1 MKNTLP
7 LVLFLLF
14 FPLLAHA
21 AGALDEANNIRSG
34 MSKPDGSAGYIQNQY
49 LNSSGAG
56 GGPIDQP
63 ASGSGISGNNP
74 NQTNGVTID
83 AVAAQN
89 PNQIDDGRD
98 LLQAEQDLKASREKS
113 LISYCLI
120 VLGLALVTFVAMKV
134 FQSAPTPVTA
144 WISLILLAALIV
156 MVAIGFVKLL
166 KSYPDGLGPSAGT
179 LAVCAAMLFGSI
191 LLVGGSLFSPLG
203 IFGILATGLAFMK
216 SGKNKLAKDLV
227 SSSQSSKQPETAED
241 IAKRAEQY
249 KNTAGGGK

>member
-49 LNSSGAG
+49 LNSASSGAG
-56 GGPIDQP
+56 NNN
-63 ASGSGISGNNP
+63 ISGRNP
-74 NQTNGVTID
+74 NRTSGVTID
-83 AVAAQN
+83 QVAAQN
-89 PNQIDDGRD
+89 ANQIDDGREM
-98 LLQAEQDLKASREKS
+98 LQAEQDLKASREKS